1 MLVTAVA
8 ATIPGTSRALPQHRQ
23 RESKFDRI
31 MQRHDR
37 KGELRA
43 AVLGIDASE
52 FRELVRHTSLEVLIH
67 RYGFKNVRSFRLA
80 LLGKIKD
87 ELHGRGWSKKRIEKY
102 VVARSNR
109 M

>member
-8 ATIPGTSRALPQHRQ
+8 ATIPGASRALPQYRK

-31 MQRHDR
+31 IQRHDR

-43 AVLGIDASE
+43 AVLDIEPSS
-52 FRELVRHTSLEVLIH
+52 FRELSRHTPLEVLIH
-67 RYGFKNVRSFRLA
+67 RQGFRNVRSFRLA

-87 ELHGRGWSKKRIEKY
+87 ELRGRGWSKDRIDKF
-102 VVARSNR
+102 VVARSHR